1 MALDAERARLQEAPH
16 GRAPWR
22 HWGPYV
28 SERAWGT
35 VREDYSADGSAWD
48 YFPHDHA
55 RSRAYRWNEDG
66 LAGICDDRQ
75 YLCLALAFWN
85 GQDPILKERL
95 FGLTGPQGNH
105 GEDCKEYW
113 WYLDSTPTHSWM
125 RWRYVYPQAAFPYE
139 QLVAENARRS
149 RQEPEYE
156 LLDTG
161 IFDGNRYWEIT
172 ADYAKAGPED
182 ILVRLT
188 VRNAGPEEATLE
200 VLPTL
205 WFRNTWSWG
214 ADDRK
219 PSLTL
224 ADSHIQTQHW
234 SLEQRMLSW
243 DGRPDALFCENESN
257 AARLWPGAG
266 GTAYPKDGIGDH
278 IIHGAATVNPEH
290 HGTKASLRY
299 RFTVAPG
306 ATAQIRL
313 RLADRDPGLGA
324 DFEQI
329 MAQRAQEADAFYAV
343 LTPEGTSPESAMV
356 MRQAFAGM
364 LWSKQFY
371 HYAVLRWLEGDPAYP
386 KPPEARWKGRNHDWQ
401 HLNNADVLS
410 MPDTWEY
417 PWYAAWDLAF
427 HCIALAHVDPEFAKT
442 QLTFMCREWYMQPN
456 GQLPAYEWAFGDV
469 NPPVHAYAALRVFEI
484 DGHKDF
490 DFLERTFHKLLLN
503 FTWWINR
510 KDAEGNNVFQ
520 GGFLGLDNIGPFDR
534 SEALPVDG
542 VLEQSDGTAWMAMYC
557 LNMLELALIMARHDH
572 AYEDIAT
579 KFFEHFTLIAL
590 AMNDQGLWDEEDGFY
605 YDVLRYADGRQTPM
619 RARSILG
626 LIPLFAVTVLDAD
639 MLVRLPDFAQRFEW
653 YSQNIPRSQQI
664 LEHIVIPG
672 EGERRLL
679 SIVGHDR
686 LRRILSRMLDEGEF
700 LSPYGV
706 RSLSRYHLDHPFVV
720 TLGDTVRQL
729 DYEPAE
735 STAQLFGGNSNWRG
749 PVWFPINYLIMAG
762 LHRFYHYFGDAF
774 SIECPTGS
782 GVAMDLLGVADHLG
796 ERLHALFLDDH
807 GRRPIFGGI
816 DRFQNDPSW
825 HDLLLFSEYF
835 HGDNGAGL
843 GASHQ
848 TGWTGLVADLIVGR
862 GRFVLLPP
870 KPDGEGNDR
879 AGSR

>member
-1 MALDAERARLQEAPH
+1 MALDAERSRLQEVPH

-35 VREDYSADGSAWD
+35 VREDYSADGSAWE

-75 YLCLALAFWN
+75 FLCLALAFWN
-85 GQDPILKERL
+85 GQDPILKERI

-125 RWRYVYPQAAFPYE
+125 RWRYVYPQAKFPYDE
-139 QLVAENARRS
+139 LLAKNAGRT
-149 RQEPEYE
+149 RQQPEYE

-161 IFDGNRYWEIT
+161 IFDDNRYWEIT
-172 ADYAKAGPED
+172 ADYAKAAPED
-182 ILVRLT
+182 ILIRLT
-188 VRNAGPEEATLE
+188 IRNAGPDEATLD

-214 ADDRK
+214 NDDRK

-224 ADSHIQTQHW
+224 AGSHLQAQHW
-234 SLEQRMLSW
+234 SLEQRTLSW
-243 DGRPDALFCENESN
+243 DGRPEPLFCENESN
-257 AARLWPGAG
+257 AERLWQAAG
-266 GTAYPKDGIGDH
+266 STPYPKDGIGDH
-278 IIHGAATVNPEH
+278 VVHGAATVNPAHE
-290 HGTKASLRY
+290 GTKAALRY
-299 RFTVAPG
+299 HLTVGPG

-313 RLADRDPGLGA
+313 RLAGRDPGLGA

-329 MAQRAQEADAFYAV
+329 MADRAQDADAFYAA
-343 LTPEGTSPESAMV
+343 LAPEGTSPESAMV

-371 HYAVLRWLEGDPAYP
+371 HYAVLPWLEGDPAFP
-386 KPPEARWKGRNHDWQ
+386 KPPASRWKGRNHDWQ

-427 HCIALAHVDPEFAKT
+427 HCIALAHVDAEFAKT
-442 QLTFMCREWYMQPN
+442 QLIFMCREWYMQPY
-456 GQLPAYEWAFGDV
+456 GQLPAYEWAFSDV
-469 NPPVHAYAALRVFEI
+469 NPPVHAYAALRVFHI
-484 DGHKDF
+484 DGSRDY
-490 DFLERTFHKLLLN
+490 DFLERIFHKLLLN
-503 FTWWINR
+503 FTWWVNR
-510 KDAEGNNVFQ
+510 KDAEGNNVFE

-557 LNMLELALIMARHDH
+557 LNMLEIALIMARHDH

-605 YDVLRYADGRQTPM
+605 YDVLRYADGRRTPM

-653 YSQNIPRSQQI
+653 YAQHMPRSQQI
-664 LEHIVIPG
+664 IEHITVPG
-672 EGERRLL
+672 QGERRLL
-679 SIVGHDR
+679 SIVGHER

-720 TLGDTVRQL
+720 ELGDVTRRL

-735 STAQLFGGNSNWRG
+735 STTPLFGGNSNWRG
-749 PVWFPINYLIMAG
+749 PIWFPINYLIFAG
-762 LHRFYHYFGDAF
+762 LHRFHHYFGDDF
-774 SIECPTGS
+774 TVECPTGS
-782 GVAMDLLGVADHLG
+782 GVPMSLLGVADHLA

-807 GRRPIFGGI
+807 GRRPIFGGTE
-816 DRFQNDPSW
+816 RFQRDPAW
-825 HDLLLFSEYF
+825 HNLLLFNEYF

-848 TGWTGLVADLIVGR
+848 TGWTGLIADLIAGR
-862 GRFVLLPP
+862 GRFSLATEPEDE
-870 KPDGEGNDR
+870 K
-879 AGSR
+879 

>member
-1 MALDAERARLQEAPH
+1 MALDAEISRLQEVPH

-35 VREDYSADGSAWD
+35 VREDYSADGSAWE

-75 YLCLALAFWN
+75 FLCLALAFWN
-85 GQDPILKERL
+85 GKDPILKERI

-113 WYLDSTPTHSWM
+113 WFLDSTPTHSWM
-125 RWRYVYPQAAFPYE
+125 RWRYVYPQAAFPYDE
-139 QLVAENARRS
+139 LLARNAGRT
-149 RQEPEYE
+149 RQQPEFE

-161 IFDGNRYWEIT
+161 IFDDNRYWEIT
-172 ADYAKAGPED
+172 ADYAKAAPED
-182 ILVRLT
+182 MLIRLS
-188 VRNAGPEEATLE
+188 VRNAGPEEATLD
-200 VLPTL
+200 VLPTI

-214 ADDRK
+214 TDDRK
-219 PSLTL
+219 PSLSL
-224 ADSHIQTQHW
+224 AGSHLQAEHW
-234 SLEQRMLSW
+234 SLGQRTLSW
-243 DGRPDALFCENESN
+243 DGQPDPLFCENESN
-257 AARLWPGAG
+257 AERLWQVAG
-266 GTAYPKDGIGDH
+266 STAYPKDGIGDH
-278 IIHGAATVNPEH
+278 VIHGAATVNPAQQ
-290 HGTKASLRY
+290 GTKAALRY
-299 RFTVAPG
+299 RLTVGPG

-313 RLADRDPGLGA
+313 RLAGRDPGLGA

-329 MAQRAQEADAFYAV
+329 MTARAQEADAFYAA
-343 LTPEGTSPESAMV
+343 LAPEGTSPESAMV

-371 HYAVLRWLEGDPAYP
+371 HYAVLPWLEGDPAFP
-386 KPPEARWKGRNHDWQ
+386 KPPASRWKGRNHDWQ

-442 QLTFMCREWYMQPN
+442 QLIFMCREWYMQPY
-456 GQLPAYEWAFGDV
+456 GQLPAYEWAFSDV
-469 NPPVHAYAALRVFEI
+469 NPPVHAYAALRVFRI
-484 DGHKDF
+484 DGSRDYE
-490 DFLERTFHKLLLN
+490 FLERIFHKLLLN
-503 FTWWINR
+503 FTWWVNR
-510 KDAEGNNVFQ
+510 KDAEGNNVFE

-557 LNMLELALIMARHDH
+557 LNMLEIALIMARHDH

-579 KFFEHFTLIAL
+579 KFLEHFTLIAL

-605 YDVLRYADGRQTPM
+605 YDVLRYADGRKTPM

-653 YSQNIPRSQQI
+653 FYQHNPRCRQVI
-664 LEHIVIPG
+664 EHITVPG
-672 EGERRLL
+672 QGERRLL
-679 SIVGHDR
+679 SIVGHER

-720 TLGDTVRQL
+720 QLGDVTRRL

-735 STAQLFGGNSNWRG
+735 STTPLFGGNSNWRG
-749 PVWFPINYLIMAG
+749 PIWFPINYLIFAG
-762 LHRFYHYFGDAF
+762 LHRFHHYFGDDF
-774 SIECPTGS
+774 TVECPTGS
-782 GVAMDLLGVADHLG
+782 GVPMSLLGVADHLS

-807 GRRPIFGGI
+807 GRRPIFGGTE
-816 DRFQNDPSW
+816 RFQRDPAW
-825 HDLLLFSEYF
+825 HNLLLFNEYF

-848 TGWTGLVADLIVGR
+848 TGWTGLIADLIAGR
-862 GRFVLLPP
+862 GRFSLATEPEDE
-870 KPDGEGNDR
+870 K
-879 AGSR
+879 

>member
-85 GQDPILKERL
+85 GQDPILKERI

-105 GEDCKEYW
+105 GEDAKEYW
-113 WYLDSTPTHSWM
+113 WNLDSTPTHSWM
-125 RWRYVYPQAAFPYE
+125 RWRYVYPQGAFPYE
-139 QLVAENARRS
+139 QLITENARRT
-149 RQEPEYE
+149 RQQPEYE

-161 IFDGNRYWEIT
+161 VFDGNRYWEIT
-172 ADYAKAGPED
+172 ADYAKATPED
-182 ILVRLT
+182 VLVRLSI
-188 VRNAGPEEATLE
+188 RNAGPDAATID
-200 VLPTL
+200 VLPTI

-214 ADDRK
+214 NDDRK
-219 PSLTL
+219 PALKL
-224 ADSHIQTQHW
+224 ADSHIQAEHW
-234 SLEQRMLSW
+234 SLGQRVLSW
-243 DGRPDALFCENESN
+243 DGQPEPLFCENESN
-257 AARLWPGAG
+257 AERLWHVAG
-266 GTAYPKDGIGDH
+266 STPFPKDGIGDH
-278 IIHGAATVNPEH
+278 VIHGAATVNPERV
-290 HGTKASLRY
+290 GTKAALRY
-299 RFTVAPG
+299 RLNVAPG
-306 ATAQIRL
+306 ATTQIRL
-313 RLADRDPGLGA
+313 RFSDRDPGLGA
-324 DFEQI
+324 DFEQL
-329 MAQRAQEADAFYAV
+329 MTRRAQEADAFYAV
-343 LTPEGTSPESAMV
+343 LAPEGTSPESCMV
-356 MRQAFAGM
+356 MRQAFAGL
-364 LWSKQFY
+364 LWSKQYY
-371 HYAVLRWLEGDPAYP
+371 HYAVRAWLEGDPAFP
-386 KPPEARWKGRNHDWQ
+386 KPPSERLQGRNRDWE
-401 HLNNADVLS
+401 HLNNADILS

-442 QLTFMCREWYMQPN
+442 QLIFMCREWYMHPN

-484 DGHKDF
+484 DGSTDF
-490 DFLERTFHKLLLN
+490 DFLERIFHKLLLN
-503 FTWWINR
+503 FTWWVNR
-510 KDAEGNNVFQ
+510 KDTEGNNVFQ

-557 LNMLELALIMARHDH
+557 LNMLELSLLMARHDH

-579 KFFEHFTLIAL
+579 KFFEHFSLIAI
-590 AMNDQGLWDEEDGFY
+590 AMNDQGLWDEADGFY
-605 YDVLRYADGRQTPM
+605 YDVLHYADGRVMPM

-626 LIPLFAVTVLDAD
+626 LIPLFAVTVLDPEA
-639 MLVRLPDFAQRFEW
+639 LVRLPDFARRFEW
-653 YSQNIPRSQQI
+653 YYQHVPRCQQI
-664 LEHIVIPG
+664 IEHITIPG
-672 EGERRLL
+672 QGERRLL

-686 LRRILSRMLDEGEF
+686 LRRILNRMLDEGEF

-706 RSLSRYHLDHPFVV
+706 RSLSRYHLDHPFELE
-720 TLGDTVRQL
+720 LGGTQRKL

-735 STAQLFGGNSNWRG
+735 STTQLFGGNSNWRG
-749 PVWFPINYLIMAG
+749 PVWFPINYLIIAG
-762 LHRFYHYFGDAF
+762 LHRFYHYFGDDF
-774 SIECPTGS
+774 SVECPTGS
-782 GVAMDLLGVADHLG
+782 GVSLSLLGVADHLG

-807 GRRPIFGGI
+807 GRRPIFGNSE
-816 DRFQNDPSW
+816 RFQRDPAW
-825 HDLLLFSEYF
+825 HDQLLFHEYF
-835 HGDNGAGL
+835 HGDNGTGL

-862 GRFVLLPP
+862 GRFSLKQP
-870 KPDGEGNDR
+870 G
-879 AGSR
+879 AGAVSEQTAGD